1 MKKTIHLIGN
11 AHLDP
16 VWLWD
21 RREGLNEG
29 ITTVRTMLDL
39 MDEFPEMTFIRGESA
54 IYQHVEKYDP
64 RTFARIKK
72 MVKAGR
78 WDVVGGTYIQPD
90 TNLPSAETLVR
101 QYAHGQRYFKSRFG
115 KAVTAGWQADSFGH
129 AAGMPEILA
138 ASGINFFAFSRP
150 QSHIVPLA
158 EPAFWWVGDGGRR
171 ILAVRSVTDS
181 YQNER
186 YNMPELLERV
196 MKAHADSR
204 LENIACF
211 YGLGNH
217 GGGPSRRHLLEIRE
231 WAARHPEV
239 KVVHSGLHKLND
251 ALRKEIARKG
261 EDLIPTHKGEL
272 NCCLRGCYSSVAK
285 FKFPYRRS
293 EALLSR
299 AEATDAIVA
308 ASQKRP
314 AADLSKT
321 WEVMLF
327 NSFHDILPGS
337 SIERAMDDQIASLG
351 SILHEA
357 AETEFEALNALA
369 ADIDTTL
376 TRKPPKDHPSA
387 VTALVWNPHPFRYEG
402 QIEFE
407 NALDYRP
414 LLEKYTNRGDDVPIE
429 VLGAN
434 RKPIPFQS
442 IRTEHSCFEEFPW
455 RKRVVVPV
463 SLPAFGWNVVELG
476 WVEGA
481 KPLAV
486 NNPVKAKPGSIANAL
501 WRVEA
506 KKGQSGVQ
514 FFHQGKKFFAGNG
527 LQAVLF
533 DDPWGS
539 WGGMGE
545 EPASFLLKKVRE
557 HWKITEVELL
567 EEGPERAALWV
578 RFAGK
583 KSRIDLTFHV
593 SRDRDAV
600 DVSARVLIDD
610 RSARLKLVFPAGD
623 QVDYEV
629 PGSVV
634 RRGPAGEVPGAR
646 WARVHGKNGGMGFA
660 SDALYN
666 FDSEKGE
673 FRATVARAS
682 RYANDA
688 KTAATTELWRPA
700 VDCGE
705 LKFRFLVTNAKA
717 DLPRLAAELE
727 QAPVVLMVPPGKGK
741 HKRTGSLLEL
751 TPASVRLLALKRA
764 EDGPGFILR
773 AQAAPGKAVKVSA
786 LWLGK
791 KIQLGALN
799 GGEIATWKLQSAK
812 TGWKAVRL
820 KLLE

>member
-1 MKKTIHLIGN
+1 
-11 AHLDP
+11 
-16 VWLWD
+16 
-21 RREGLNEG
+21 
-29 ITTVRTMLDL
+29 
-39 MDEFPEMTFIRGESA
+39 
-54 IYQHVEKYDP
+54 
-64 RTFARIKK
+64 
-72 MVKAGR
+72 
-78 WDVVGGTYIQPD
+78 
-90 TNLPSAETLVR
+90 
-101 QYAHGQRYFKSRFG
+101 
-115 KAVTAGWQADSFGH
+115 
-129 AAGMPEILA
+129 
-138 ASGINFFAFSRP
+138 
-150 QSHIVPLA
+150 
-158 EPAFWWVGDGGRR
+158 
-171 ILAVRSVTDS
+171 
-181 YQNER
+181 
-186 YNMPELLERV
+186 
-196 MKAHADSR
+196 
-204 LENIACF
+204 
-211 YGLGNH
+211 
-217 GGGPSRRHLLEIRE
+217 
-231 WAARHPEV
+231 
-239 KVVHSGLHKLND
+239 
-251 ALRKEIARKG
+251 
-261 EDLIPTHKGEL
+261 
-272 NCCLRGCYSSVAK
+272 
-285 FKFPYRRS
+285 
-293 EALLSR
+293 
-299 AEATDAIVA
+299 
-308 ASQKRP
+308 
-314 AADLSKT
+314 
-321 WEVMLF
+321 
-327 NSFHDILPGS
+327 
-337 SIERAMDDQIASLG
+337 
-351 SILHEA
+351 
-357 AETEFEALNALA
+357 
-369 ADIDTTL
+369 
-376 TRKPPKDHPSA
+376 
-387 VTALVWNPHPFRYEG
+387 
-402 QIEFE
+402 
-407 NALDYRP
+407 
-414 LLEKYTNRGDDVPIE
+414 
-429 VLGAN
+429 
-434 RKPIPFQS
+434 
-442 IRTEHSCFEEFPW
+442 
-455 RKRVVVPV
+455 
-463 SLPAFGWNVVELG
+463 VVELG

-486 NNPVKAKPGSIANAL
+486 KNPVKAKPGSIANAL

-506 KKGQSGVQ
+506 KKGGSGVQ
-514 FFHQGKKFFAGNG
+514 FFHQGKKFFAGDG

-545 EPASFLLKKVRE
+545 EPDSFLLKKVRE

-600 DVSARVLIDD
+600 DVSARVLLDD

-688 KTAATTELWRPA
+688 ETPATTELWRPA

-705 LKFRFLVTNAKA
+705 LKFRCLVTNAKA

-751 TPASVRLLALKRA
+751 TPSSARLLALKRA

-773 AQAAPGKAVKVSA
+773 AQAAPGKAVKVTA

-799 GGEIATWKLQSAK
+799 GGEIGTWKLQSTK
-812 TGWKAVRL
+812 TGWKAARVCL
-820 KLLE
+820 H